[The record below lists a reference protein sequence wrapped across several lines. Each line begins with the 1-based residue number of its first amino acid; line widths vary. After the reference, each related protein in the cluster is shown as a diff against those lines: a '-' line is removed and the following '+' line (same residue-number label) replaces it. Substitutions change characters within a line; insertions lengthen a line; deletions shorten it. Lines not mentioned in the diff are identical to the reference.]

1 MQHLSTAHP
10 IRFYPICLAILLN
23 SWKVY
28 FLEFL
33 YLWSQTPF
41 CKSLLPLLS
50 SKTSIKFIISFPSAC
65 FILLMISAR
74 SLSILF
80 PSAPHRLGL
89 LFIYISFFPITFTR
103 FKIYLYTSQRAHH
116 FFLPDYSFYL
126 ILPTLPLSPYIVNI
140 FWTACKGIT
149 HFHDIVI
156 STYLK
161 VQAYHMLIA
170 QSSLLQF

>member
-1 MQHLSTAHP
+1 MPSGTLPFRVCLIFSLFMQHLSTAHP
-10 IRFYPICLAILLN
+10 IHFYPICLAILLN

-103 FKIYLYTSQRAHH
+103 FKIYLYMSQRAHH
-116 FFLPDYSFYL
+116 FLSSRLFFLFDPSH
-126 ILPTLPLSPYIVNI
+126 SS
-140 FWTACKGIT
+140 
-149 HFHDIVI
+149 VI
-156 STYLK
+156 SLYCQHL
-161 VQAYHMLIA
+161 LD
-170 QSSLLQF
+170 SL